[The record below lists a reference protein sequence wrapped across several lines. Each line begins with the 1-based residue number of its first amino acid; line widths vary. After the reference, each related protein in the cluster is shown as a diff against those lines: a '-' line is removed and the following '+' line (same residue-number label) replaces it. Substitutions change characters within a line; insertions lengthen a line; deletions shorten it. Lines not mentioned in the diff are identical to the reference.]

1 MDHRS
6 GGAEWVQED
15 SPTVWGKC
23 REATKGDGPRAGRP
37 GGGSKGRAAPWEGE
51 AQNNEAQ
58 NTRGMIWMEKMRF
71 ILIGCGRISKNHV
84 VASAENRELCELA
97 AVCDPVTERAEQKA
111 AEYQE
116 LTGNRPAVY
125 ADYRDALEKEQIDC
139 CVIATESGYHAEIAL
154 YCIRH
159 GKHVLVEKPM
169 ALSTQDAEQMIR
181 EAKEKGV
188 TLGVCHQNRFNP
200 PVQQLRKALDHG
212 RFGKLVNGTVR
223 VLWNRTM
230 PYDQQ
235 APWRGTW
242 AQDGGTLMNQCI
254 HGIDLLQWSLGGEPD
269 TIMAM
274 TGNFLRDIEA
284 EDFGA
289 ILIRFKNGTI
299 GMVEGTACVYPKN
312 LEEALSVFG
321 ETGCAVIGGLAV
333 NRIQTW
339 NFADSAPQDEE
350 VAALSGADPKNVYG
364 SGHTPL
370 YRDFITAIHEGRD
383 PLVSGTEG
391 IKGMKIILAAYKSQ
405 KTGMPVRYDDLEF
418 ASTDMCDA
426 DVRYSR

>member
-1 MDHRS
+1 MPLKEER
-6 GGAEWVQED
+6 
-15 SPTVWGKC
+15 
-23 REATKGDGPRAGRP
+23 
-37 GGGSKGRAAPWEGE
+37 
-51 AQNNEAQ
+51 NEFTM
-58 NTRGMIWMEKMRF
+58 NKMRF
-71 ILIGCGRISKNHV
+71 ALIGCGRISKNHIL
-84 VASAENRELCELA
+84 ASAENKDICELV
-97 AVCDPVTERAEQKA
+97 AVCDPVVERAQQKA
-111 AEYQE
+111 ADYEK
-116 LTGNRPAVY
+116 LTGVCPSVY
-125 ADYRDALEKEQIDC
+125 TDYQQALEKEKIDV

-154 YCIRH
+154 CCIRH

-169 ALSTQDAEQMIR
+169 ALSTGDAQQMIR

-200 PVQQLRKALDHG
+200 PVQQLRKALDSG
-212 RFGKLVNGTVR
+212 RFGKLVNGSVR

-230 PYDQQ
+230 PYYQQ

-242 AQDGGTLMNQCI
+242 SQDGGTLMNQCI
-254 HGIDLLQWSLGGEPD
+254 HGIDLLQWSLGGEPE

-284 EDFGA
+284 EDFGT
-289 ILIRFKNGTI
+289 ILIRFKNGAI
-299 GMVEGTACVYPKN
+299 GVVEGSACVYPKN

-321 ETGCAVIGGLAV
+321 ETGCVVIGGLAV
-333 NRIQTW
+333 NRMQTW
-339 NFADSAPQDEE
+339 NFAESAAQDEE
-350 VAALSGADPKNVYG
+350 VAALSGTDPKDVYG

-370 YRDFITAIHEGRD
+370 YRDFIAAVREGRD

-405 KTGMPVRYDDLEF
+405 KTGLPVRYDDLEF
-418 ASTDMCDA
+418 ASTDMTNA